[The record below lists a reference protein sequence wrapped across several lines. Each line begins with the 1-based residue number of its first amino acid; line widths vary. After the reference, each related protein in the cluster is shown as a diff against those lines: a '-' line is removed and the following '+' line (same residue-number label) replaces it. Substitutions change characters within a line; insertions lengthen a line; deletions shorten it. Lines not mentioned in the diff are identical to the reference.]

1 MTKMMKLNYDD
12 EKNSYGNDL
21 IKKAQFLQRT
31 ENRLRIL
38 DAFLAQINDVF
49 DEQTADAIKKQIDNL
64 QYQLWQR
71 EVDRVENGIK
81 TRRKHAK
88 EKAEK
93 QAKKQAKK
101 EENSDDSENNS
112 ENSDEVKNNV
122 VPEIPSNDGAVTP
135 NQNKNNSSHF
145 NKSAHRRG
153 RTIKRHEKRRNEKN

>member
-12 EKNSYGNDL
+12 EKSSYGNDL

-71 EVDRVENGIK
+71 EVDRVESGIK

-88 EKAEK
+88 EKAE
-93 QAKKQAKK
+93 QAEKK
-101 EENSDDSENNS
+101 ENSDDSDND
-112 ENSDEVKNNV
+112 SDEVKNNAT
-122 VPEIPSNDGAVTP
+122 PKKQSDNVTIMIKKSESHSD
-135 NQNKNNSSHF
+135 NNSHRSTKKHNNFKRHAKGHGKNN
-145 NKSAHRRG
+145 
-153 RTIKRHEKRRNEKN
+153 

>member
-93 QAKKQAKK
+93 EAKKQAKK
-101 EENSDDSENNS
+101 E

-122 VPEIPSNDGAVTP
+122 VPEIPSNNSAITP
-135 NQNKNNSSHF
+135 NQNKNNSSHL
-145 NKSAHRRG
+145 NQSAHRHG

>member
-12 EKNSYGNDL
+12 EKSSYGNDL

-71 EVDRVENGIK
+71 EVDRVESGIK

-88 EKAEK
+88 EKAE
-93 QAKKQAKK
+93 QAEKK
-101 EENSDDSENNS
+101 ENSDDSDND
-112 ENSDEVKNNV
+112 SDEVKNNV
-122 VPEIPSNDGAVTP
+122 IPKKQSDNVTIMIKKSESHSD
-135 NQNKNNSSHF
+135 NNSHRSTKKHNNFKRHAKGHGKNN
-145 NKSAHRRG
+145 
-153 RTIKRHEKRRNEKN
+153 

>member
-12 EKNSYGNDL
+12 EKSSYGNDL

-71 EVDRVENGIK
+71 EVDRVESGIK

-88 EKAEK
+88 EKAE
-93 QAKKQAKK
+93 QAEKK
-101 EENSDDSENNS
+101 ENSDDSDND
-112 ENSDEVKNNV
+112 SDEVKNNV
-122 VPEIPSNDGAVTP
+122 TPKKQSDNVTIMIKKSESHSD
-135 NQNKNNSSHF
+135 NNSHRSTKKHNNFKRHAKGHGKNN
-145 NKSAHRRG
+145 
-153 RTIKRHEKRRNEKN
+153 